1 MPHLVQLDK
10 RYKKKGLSIITV
22 ECQNSPK
29 DAIEGVLKK
38 ARADFPVTKGTTR
51 PPTMQGI
58 PHAVVF
64 DVSGKLIF
72 AGHPSDDKFERTIK
86 KALRDVDADS
96 GSSSGSKSSLLPQSK
111 PVIDT
116 RIWTN
121 ADGKK
126 IKAAIL
132 SIDGDKVK
140 FKLSNGKEVNYP
152 IAKLSDEDQ
161 ELIKESGEEE
171 KDDDE

>member
-1 MPHLVQLDK
+1 
-10 RYKKKGLSIITV
+10 
-22 ECQNSPK
+22 
-29 DAIEGVLKK
+29 
-38 ARADFPVTKGTTR
+38 
-51 PPTMQGI
+51 MQGI

-64 DVSGKLIF
+64 DVAGKLIF

-96 GSSSGSKSSLLPQSK
+96 GSSSGSKSSLLPESK
-111 PVIDT
+111 SVIDT